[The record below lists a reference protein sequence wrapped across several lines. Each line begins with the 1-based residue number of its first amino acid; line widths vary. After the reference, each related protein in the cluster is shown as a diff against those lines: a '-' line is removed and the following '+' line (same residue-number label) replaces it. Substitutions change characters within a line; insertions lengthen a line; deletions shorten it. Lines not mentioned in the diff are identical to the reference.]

1 MKTWQILLVIW
12 VLGAGFMILNHFN
25 RANIERLKNRK

>member
-12 VLGAGFMILNHFN
+12 VVGAGFIILNHFN
-25 RANIERLKNRK
+25 RGNIERLKNRK

>member
-12 VLGAGFMILNHFN
+12 GVGAGFMILNRFN
-25 RANIERLKNRK
+25 RGNIERLKNRK

>member
-1 MKTWQILLVIW
+1 MKTWQILLTIW

-25 RANIERLKNRK
+25 RANIERLKGRK

>member
-1 MKTWQILLVIW
+1 MKTWQILLFIW